1 MVETTFLTSVIE
13 SFWKLLIILDP
24 FLGLAMFVSITK
36 GMNAKDRM
44 KQATVATGVAL
55 GLLLLFLIIGTY
67 IFDMLGVQLSSLKI
81 AGGILLLILGIQA
94 VLGIAFTKKSKN
106 KSAAAVIIGTPM
118 LCGPGA
124 ITTTIILSNTHG
136 KLPVFIAIMGAIII
150 TFIMLYFADRI
161 CNAVGDRG
169 VEIVSRVLGLVLAAV
184 AVEMIING
192 IRETI
197 NIGSIV
203 EMIKNFK

>member
-1 MVETTFLTSVIE
+1 MVETAFLTAIIE
-13 SFWKLLIILDP
+13 CFWKLLIILDP

-36 GMNAKDRM
+36 GMKAKDKV
-44 KQATVATGVAL
+44 KQASVATGVAL

-67 IFDMLGVQLSSLKI
+67 LFDMLGVQISSLRV

-94 VLGIAFTKKSKN
+94 VLGIAFAKKTKN

-124 ITTTIILSNTHG
+124 ITTTIILASTYG
-136 KLPVFIAIMGAIII
+136 KLPVFIAIIAAIVI
-150 TFIMLYFADRI
+150 TFIMLYFADKI
-161 CNAVGDRG
+161 CGVVGDRG

-184 AVEMIING
+184 AAEMIKNG
-192 IRETI
+192 VID
-197 NIGSIV
+197 
-203 EMIKNFK
+203 MIKNFK